1 MALTTRATS
10 LSVPHSRCLAIES
23 IAAGHA
29 PNQTS
34 IRGSVLCRE
43 QPARRRRA
51 DVT

>member
-1 MALTTRATS
+1 MALTTRATF

-34 IRGSVLCRE
+34 TRGPYYVEESST
-43 QPARRRRA
+43 AA
-51 DVT
+51 AG